1 MTMKEL
7 EKKVEL
13 LEKRVETLEEA
24 NTKSFNMMV
33 DLNDKI
39 DEVVHDLGNFI
50 DCVYDIHET
59 NEISFE
65 ALDKSISN
73 INDMLKDYKLTRA
86 YVHTLVEFLNDIG
99 VHIVIK

>member
-7 EKKVEL
+7 EKKIEL

-39 DEVVHDLGNFI
+39 DEIVHDLGNFI
-50 DCVYDIHET
+50 DCVYDIYET

-65 ALDKSISN
+65 AIDKSLSN
-73 INDMLKDYKLTRA
+73 INNMLKDYELTRA
-86 YVHTLVEFLNDIG
+86 YVYTLVG
-99 VHIVIK
+99 YR